1 MSKFEKF
8 LIRAEETSQIIK
20 NNIIANK
27 NTIIIGHKDTDGI
40 ISSSILAKSILGEKG
55 RVTIR
60 TLSSLTSDYIKQLKD
75 SKYDFYVFTDI
86 GSDLI
91 EEFELHLKNKWFI
104 IDHHKMKNEY
114 LNHNNVFNSWHC
126 DYDGNYEI
134 SSSGLSYFVSLSLNK
149 LNQTLCFLPIVGAI
163 SDKQERGKD
172 RSLTGINN
180 KIIDEAKENG
190 FIGEK
195 NDLTLCNK
203 ENQPIHVALS
213 SSLNPYLPG
222 ITGNTSNALKL
233 LSSLD
238 FKIKEKNV
246 WRTISNLT
254 LDEKTMLVKGIY
266 DYIGYENNDISG
278 LFGINYFSLT
288 ENQHSD
294 LYDVNHFSELINCC
308 AIMDKPSYAIILCMG
323 DYGEALLN
331 VKNVFLQ
338 CSQILINKLNLILG
352 DKTRVIDK
360 GDLLLVICDNLIE
373 DNALNFLSSM
383 IISIPYYNNKIVIV
397 KNSNITGYNK
407 LIIRQNHL
415 SPNKNLLDLLN
426 KIKSN
431 ISLHGNDC
439 VVSCTMKSDYYE
451 TFIKNVEEV
460 LI

>member
-1 MSKFEKF
+1 
-8 LIRAEETSQIIK
+8 
-20 NNIIANK
+20 
-27 NTIIIGHKDTDGI
+27 
-40 ISSSILAKSILGEKG
+40 
-55 RVTIR
+55 
-60 TLSSLTSDYIKQLKD
+60 
-75 SKYDFYVFTDI
+75 
-86 GSDLI
+86 
-91 EEFELHLKNKWFI
+91 
-104 IDHHKMKNEY
+104 
-114 LNHNNVFNSWHC
+114 
-126 DYDGNYEI
+126 
-134 SSSGLSYFVSLSLNK
+134 
-149 LNQTLCFLPIVGAI
+149 
-163 SDKQERGKD
+163 
-172 RSLTGINN
+172 
-180 KIIDEAKENG
+180 
-190 FIGEK
+190 
-195 NDLTLCNK
+195 
-203 ENQPIHVALS
+203 
-213 SSLNPYLPG
+213 
-222 ITGNTSNALKL
+222 
-233 LSSLD
+233 
-238 FKIKEKNV
+238 
-246 WRTISNLT
+246 
-254 LDEKTMLVKGIY
+254 MLVKGIY

>member
-8 LIRAEETSQIIK
+8 LIRSEETSQIIK

-40 ISSSILAKSILGEKG
+40 ISSSILAKSILREKG

-75 SKYDFYVFTDI
+75 SKYDFYIFTDV

-91 EEFELHLKNKWFI
+91 EEFESRLKNKWLI
-104 IDHHKMKNEY
+104 IDHHKMKNQY
-114 LNHNNVFNSWHC
+114 LNHNNVFNSWYC
-126 DYDGNYEI
+126 EYDGNYEI
-134 SSSGLSYFVSLSLNK
+134 SSSGLSYFISLSMNK
-149 LNQTLCFLPIVGAI
+149 LNQNLCFLPIVGAI
-163 SDKQERGKD
+163 SDKQERGKN
-172 RSLTGINN
+172 RVLTGINN

-195 NDLTLCNK
+195 NDLILCNK
-203 ENQPIHVALS
+203 ENQPINMALS

-222 ITGNTSNALKL
+222 ITGNPSNALKL

-238 FKIKEKNV
+238 IKIKEKNI

-266 DYIGYENNDISG
+266 DYIGYENDDISS
-278 LFGINYFSLT
+278 LFGVNYFSLT

-294 LYDVNHFSELINCC
+294 LYYVNHFSNLINCC
-308 AIMDKPSYAIILCMG
+308 AIMGKPSYAIILCMG
-323 DYGEALLN
+323 DYGEALLTA
-331 VKNVFLQ
+331 KNVFLQ

-360 GDLLLVICDNLIE
+360 GDLLLVICDNLID

-383 IISIPYYNNKIVIV
+383 IISIPYYNNKTVIV
-397 KNSNITGYNK
+397 KNSNINGYDK
-407 LIIRQNHL
+407 FIIRQNHL
-415 SPNKNLLDLLN
+415 SANKNLLNLLN
-426 KIKSN
+426 KVKSD
-431 ISLHGNDC
+431 IVLHGNDC
-439 VVSCTMKSDYYE
+439 VVSCIIKSDYYE
-451 TFIKNVEEV
+451 TFIKNVEGV